1 MKQKFII
8 TTLLLALL
16 LSAFSLPFA
25 AAENGI
31 DWSALENSNDVET
44 TLITADE
51 SGVIDWQM
59 VLSTILYSLLSTAVP
74 LITVQLYRYLAAK
87 REQIWGELYD
97 TDLQRGVDAALDA
110 VYTAVAQTNR
120 TYVDALKDK
129 NLFNKENQK
138 AAFNLTM
145 DTARELLTEAAAE
158 AVETVYG
165 SLETWLTAKIEQAT
179 SELKTRVISVTK
191 DVEVADGVAADPFVD
206 SEEPVVME

>member
-1 MKQKFII
+1 MKRKFIV

-25 AAENGI
+25 AAETTI
-31 DWSALENSNDVET
+31 DWSALESGNDAET

-110 VYTAVAQTNR
+110 VYTAVAQTNQ
-120 TYVDALKDK
+120 THVDALKDK
-129 NLFNKENQK
+129 NLFSKENQK

-165 SLETWLTAKIEQAT
+165 SLETWLAAKIEQAT
-179 SELKTRVISVTK
+179 SELKVQTMTIMAE
-191 DVEVADGVAADPFVD
+191 DVEVAEGAAAVD
-206 SEEPVVME
+206 IET